1 MVSQTDRPH
10 VRSKSNP
17 IYSEQQETTK
27 DVQSQEE
34 DGKRVEGI
42 KTELDFADW
51 YNELEDGLLEA
62 GYEEYQYAA
71 LLIPIVA
78 RHWLTCVAEQVMSR

>member
-1 MVSQTDRPH
+1 MGSQTDRSH
-10 VRSKSNP
+10 LRSMSIP
-17 IYSEQQETTK
+17 IYSEQKVATK

-42 KTELDFADW
+42 KTERDFADW

-71 LLIPIVA
+71 VLIPYSNCCAPFANIY
-78 RHWLTCVAEQVMSR
+78 R